1 MTQSNKRKPKIL
13 KFLDHIYPQ
22 KFYTA
27 GDISL
32 MLGIHETSITRLF
45 ERYSVIGKLAF
56 CERPNG
62 GIVQMRLYF
71 GEDIIN
77 AFQPPS
83 LTWDVKMVTSW
94 QDVFVSIPIHFL
106 YQRLGKPQSIID
118 LAKSIDVLY
127 FETYKKIMPDD
138 IFDTVYV
145 SLIDDLRRIGWL
157 N

>member
-45 ERYSVIGKLAF
+45 ERYSVIGKIAF

-77 AFQPPS
+77 AF
-83 LTWDVKMVTSW
+83 
-94 QDVFVSIPIHFL
+94 
-106 YQRLGKPQSIID
+106 
-118 LAKSIDVLY
+118 
-127 FETYKKIMPDD
+127 KKTLSP
-138 IFDTVYV
+138 
-145 SLIDDLRRIGWL
+145 
-157 N
+157 